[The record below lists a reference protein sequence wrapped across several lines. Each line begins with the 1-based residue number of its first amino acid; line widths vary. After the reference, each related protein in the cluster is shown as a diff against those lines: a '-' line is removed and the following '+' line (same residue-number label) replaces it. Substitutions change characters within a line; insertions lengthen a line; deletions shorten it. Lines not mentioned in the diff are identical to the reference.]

1 VKRGVWGEF
10 EEKMKSKLFLL
21 IVLICINTLLN
32 SITWHI
38 KQDGTGNFT
47 TIQAGIDFCADGDTL
62 LVYPGTYFEN
72 LVIEEKYMTIG
83 SLYLTTGDESYISQT
98 IIDGFHNDS
107 VIHIEDISG
116 YYQMYIVGFIIQ
128 NGIGYQ
134 ENYPYSPDRAGGGL
148 FISESDMNI
157 VKCIIQYNNVN
168 HVGGGIVLSNS
179 NLNLSGSTIRY
190 NSAYNAAGGLLIGF
204 ISSSV
209 NFDTDDLNSIYLNY
223 AGVGNDIFK
232 THGSPYQEII
242 VDTFTVIDPA
252 EGYYFIYPGS
262 DGAGVPLPNQ
272 FSFSCQNA
280 AVEQVNYDIY
290 VSTNGDNNNSGIS
303 PLEPLQSIAYAL
315 VKIRSDSLMHKAIHV
330 SDGVYSVSQNNQYFP
345 LHIKSYVDIIGESR
359 ENTILDA
366 ELSGGFI
373 MGQDPQRN
381 YKIANLSLKNARN
394 QYDVAVTQNSNALL
408 DNILITNHIDNNNEA
423 FKALR
428 FDFNDVSLNNIIVV
442 NNQFAG
448 SVYFYSQKF
457 GNEFSITNSIFRN
470 NEPSITSC
478 NQLRCYYNR
487 IHYDSLNVNVINS
500 EISDN
505 IDGSTEWLPT
515 TSAILIASETN
526 ANIVNCTIGNN
537 ETLEIGAAVQ
547 LHDESEVSIINS
559 ILYGNIPYQIC
570 LNGTWGPNILNAN
583 NSLIEGGI
591 ANILNIGNNYI
602 NWDYETMLDEDPLWL
617 GLGAEW
623 PYALSENSPCIDTGT
638 LDLPYGV
645 VLPAYDLAG
654 NPRVC
659 GNGIDMGAYEFP
671 GIAAPIN
678 LEIIDATLSWQLPV
692 GYLASGFNIYL
703 DGEFQTTLSS
713 MIMEYTFPDLIEGNT
728 YIAGVSALYG
738 TEETVI
744 INLEFIY
751 DPVGTEEEIPIPQ
764 IQVTNYP
771 NPFNPETKIVF
782 NLPEEGNVKLEIFNI
797 KGQKVKT
804 LLDCYMSPGRS
815 EMIWNGKDDN
825 GKRVSSGVYF
835 YQFVTEKKTITK
847 KMILIK

>member
-1 VKRGVWGEF
+1 
-10 EEKMKSKLFLL
+10 MKPKIILF
-21 IVLICINTLLN
+21 IICSFCLFCSLLN
-32 SITWHI
+32 AVTYHI
-38 KQDGTGNFT
+38 KQDGTGNFI
-47 TIQAGIDFCADGDTL
+47 TIQAGIDACVDSDTL

-72 LVIEEKYMTIG
+72 LVIIEKAITLG
-83 SLYLTTGDESYISQT
+83 SLYLTTGDEFYISQT
-98 IIDGFHNDS
+98 IIDGFHNDCVIRIES
-107 VIHIEDISG
+107 VPNWNEVYIS
-116 YYQMYIVGFIIQ
+116 GFIIQ

-168 HVGGGIVLSNS
+168 HVGGGVVLSNS

-232 THGSPYQEII
+232 THGSPFQEII
-242 VDTFTVIDPA
+242 VDTFTVIDPD

-262 DGAGVPLPNQ
+262 DGTGVPLPNQ

-315 VKIRSDSLMHKAIHV
+315 VKIRSDSLIHKAIHV

-345 LHIKSYVDIIGESR
+345 LHIKSYVDIVGESR

-366 ELSGGFI
+366 ELSGGFFI
-373 MGQDPQRN
+373 GQDPQRN

-394 QYDVAVTQNSNALL
+394 KYDVAVTQNSNVLL
-408 DNILITNHIDNNNEA
+408 DNILITNHIDDNNEA

-457 GNEFSITNSIFRN
+457 GNEFNITNSTFRN

-487 IHYDSLNVNVINS
+487 IHYDSLNFNVINS

-505 IDGSTEWLPT
+505 IDGSTEWLPS

-583 NSLIEGGI
+583 NSLIQDGLPGI
-591 ANILNIGNNYI
+591 LQIGNNYI
-602 NWDYETMLDEDPLWL
+602 NWDDETMLDEDPLWL
-617 GLGAEW
+617 GPGADW
-623 PYALSENSPCIDTGT
+623 PYALSANSPCIDTGT

-645 VLPAYDLAG
+645 ELPAYDLAG

-671 GIAAPIN
+671 GNAAPIY
-678 LEIIDATLSWQLPV
+678 LQIDNATLSWQLPM
-692 GYLASGFNIYL
+692 GYLVSGFNIYL
-703 DGEFQTTLSS
+703 DEEYQTTLNSTVT
-713 MIMEYTFPDLIEGNT
+713 EYTFPDLIEGNT

-738 TEETVI
+738 TEETAIIPFQFVYQPVGIAEEI
-744 INLEFIY
+744 INPLSQ
-751 DPVGTEEEIPIPQ
+751 IPYL
-764 IQVTNYP
+764 TNYP
-771 NPFNPETKIVF
+771 NPFNPTTTISF
-782 NLPEEGNVKLEIFNI
+782 NLLSDSNAELSIYNI
-797 KGQKVKT
+797 KGQKVKQYSIFNNQSSIVWDGT
-804 LLDCYMSPGRS
+804 
-815 EMIWNGKDDN
+815 DDN
-825 GKRVSSGVYF
+825 NKPISSGIYLYILKTDNF
-835 YQFVTEKKTITK
+835 EKTK
-847 KMILIK
+847 KMILMK

>member
-1 VKRGVWGEF
+1 
-10 EEKMKSKLFLL
+10 MKLKSLLFL
-21 IVLICINTLLN
+21 VLISVNSWLL
-32 SITWHI
+32 STTWHI

-47 TIQAGIDFCADGDTL
+47 TIQEGIDACADSDTI

-280 AVEQVNYDIY
+280 VVDQVNYDIY

-303 PLEPLQSIAYAL
+303 PLEPLQSIVYAL
-315 VKIRSDSLMHKAIHV
+315 AKIRSDSLMYKAIHLA
-330 SDGVYSVSQNNQYFP
+330 DGVYSVSQNNQYFP
-345 LHIKSYVDIIGESR
+345 LHLKSYIDIIGESR

-366 ELSGGFI
+366 EFNGGFI
-373 MGQDPQRN
+373 IGQDPQQDYQIKN
-381 YKIANLSLKNARN
+381 ITLINARN
-394 QYDVAVTQNSNALL
+394 QYDIALNENSNVLL
-408 DNILITNHIDNNNEA
+408 ENILVINHLDNNNEA
-423 FKALR
+423 FIALK
-428 FDFNDVSLNNIIVV
+428 FNFNDISINNLIVEDNHFGGSL
-442 NNQFAG
+442 
-448 SVYFYSQKF
+448 YFYSQKF
-457 GNEFSITNSIFRN
+457 GNEFNITNSTFRN

-487 IHYDSLNVNVINS
+487 IHYDSLNVNIINS

-537 ETLEIGAAVQ
+537 ETIEIGAAVQ

-583 NSLIEGGI
+583 NSLVQYGI
-591 ANILNIGNNYI
+591 SSILNLGTNYI
-602 NWDYETMLDEDPLWL
+602 NWDDETMLDEDPLWL
-617 GLGAEW
+617 GLGADW

-645 VLPAYDLAG
+645 ELPAYDLAG

-659 GNGIDMGAYEFP
+659 GSGIDMGAYEFP

-678 LEIIDATLSWQLPV
+678 LEIVDATLFWQMPF
-692 GYLASGFNIYL
+692 GYLTSGFNIYL
-703 DGEFQTTLSS
+703 DGEYQTTLSS
-713 MIMEYTFPDLIEGNT
+713 MILEYSFPDLIEGNT
-728 YIAGVSALYG
+728 YVAGVSALYG

-751 DPVGTEEEIPIPQ
+751 DPVGMEEEIPISQ
-764 IQVTNYP
+764 IQIINYP

-782 NLPEEGNVKLEIFNI
+782 NLPKEGNVKLEIYNI

-804 LLDCYMSPGRS
+804 LMDAYSCKGHFEIMWR
-815 EMIWNGKDDN
+815 GKDEN
-825 GKRVSSGVYF
+825 NKQVASGEY
-835 YQFVTEKKTITK
+835 ITK
-847 KMILIK
+847 LKLNGEEIVARKMLLLK